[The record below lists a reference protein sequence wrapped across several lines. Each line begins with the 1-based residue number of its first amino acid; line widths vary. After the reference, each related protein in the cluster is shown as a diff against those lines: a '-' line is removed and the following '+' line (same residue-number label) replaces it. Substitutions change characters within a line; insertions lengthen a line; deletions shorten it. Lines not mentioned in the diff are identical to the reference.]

1 MWLIVKNFFGGL
13 TAKTLEIAGIV
24 AASVAAVLVIF
35 QEGKKSARS
44 DALQSQVKMEGKAH
58 DIENTNRATLHD
70 GDAAKQL
77 LDEYS
82 R

>member
-1 MWLIVKNFFGGL
+1 MWLLIKNFFGGL
-13 TAKTLEIAGIV
+13 SAKTLEIAAIV
-24 AASVAAVLVIF
+24 GASVLAVIAIF

-44 DALQSQVKMEGKAH
+44 DALQSQSKMEGKAH
-58 DIENTNRATLHD
+58 GIENENRADLHD

-77 LDEYS
+77 QSDWS